1 MTESVFNTA
10 YGIWN
15 SLVSLAMTLF
25 TTSPTAANSS
35 VYSTCRLMYNA
46 ITDISLPIAI
56 VFFLIAICKD
66 VVSSPPDQQVR
77 KFFGD
82 ALKFCILIG
91 ILANLWDVMGY
102 IMQIAD
108 GVTDKLSSNGSATYL
123 MSMSGDLSSVIADVE
138 DLAPQTEIHFTS
150 FGTDLI
156 AFAKEYLEIAMSIIG
171 KVIVSFLIIAIG
183 FKLIK
188 ILIKLLKTTLEK
200 AEIDYG
206 VISFSC
212 SFIRIGLRCIVIFM
226 AVAHMGVEVSSF
238 IALLGSAGVAVG
250 LALQGTLSNVA
261 GGVLLLIL
269 KPFQVGDYIVL
280 TGTDCEG
287 EVAAMDIFYTKLKT
301 IDNRVIVIPNGT
313 LSNSNLINNTKQER
327 RLIDIEVGISYDA
340 DIKEVKRILTD
351 IAKNEKRILDQD
363 GVNIFVS
370 SLADSSV
377 MMGIRCWVPTSDY
390 VATKWALN
398 EEIKIRFDEEGIEIP
413 YQKLDVC
420 IKNEV

>member
-1 MTESVFNTA
+1 MLAQIQAMFAVVDLGKIN
-10 YGIWN
+10 WN
-15 SLVSLAMTLF
+15 Q
-25 TTSPTAANSS
+25 
-35 VYSTCRLMYNA
+35 
-46 ITDISLPIAI
+46 
-56 VFFLIAICKD
+56 FLEK
-66 VVSSPPDQQVR
+66 
-77 KFFGD
+77 
-82 ALKFCILIG
+82 
-91 ILANLWDVMGY
+91 
-102 IMQIAD
+102 
-108 GVTDKLSSNGSATYL
+108 
-123 MSMSGDLSSVIADVE
+123 
-138 DLAPQTEIHFTS
+138 
-150 FGTDLI
+150 
-156 AFAKEYLEIAMSIIG
+156 YLEIAMSIIG

-238 IALLGSAGVAVG
+238 IALL
-250 LALQGTLSNVA
+250 GTLSNVA

>member
-1 MTESVFNTA
+1 MLAQIQAMFAVVDFGKIN
-10 YGIWN
+10 WN
-15 SLVSLAMTLF
+15 Q
-25 TTSPTAANSS
+25 
-35 VYSTCRLMYNA
+35 
-46 ITDISLPIAI
+46 
-56 VFFLIAICKD
+56 FLEK
-66 VVSSPPDQQVR
+66 
-77 KFFGD
+77 
-82 ALKFCILIG
+82 
-91 ILANLWDVMGY
+91 
-102 IMQIAD
+102 
-108 GVTDKLSSNGSATYL
+108 
-123 MSMSGDLSSVIADVE
+123 
-138 DLAPQTEIHFTS
+138 
-150 FGTDLI
+150 
-156 AFAKEYLEIAMSIIG
+156 YLEIAMSIIG

-327 RLIDIEVGISYDA
+327 RLINIEVGISYDA
-340 DIKEVKRILTD
+340 DIKEVKRIL
-351 IAKNEKRILDQD
+351 DQD
-363 GVNIFVS
+363 GVKIFVS

-420 IKNEV
+420 IKNEVNN

>member
-1 MTESVFNTA
+1 MYCNL
-10 YGIWN
+10 YG
-15 SLVSLAMTLF
+15 S
-25 TTSPTAANSS
+25 
-35 VYSTCRLMYNA
+35 C
-46 ITDISLPIAI
+46 
-56 VFFLIAICKD
+56 
-66 VVSSPPDQQVR
+66 
-77 KFFGD
+77 
-82 ALKFCILIG
+82 
-91 ILANLWDVMGY
+91 
-102 IMQIAD
+102 
-108 GVTDKLSSNGSATYL
+108 TY
-123 MSMSGDLSSVIADVE
+123 
-138 DLAPQTEIHFTS
+138 
-150 FGTDLI
+150 
-156 AFAKEYLEIAMSIIG
+156 
-171 KVIVSFLIIAIG
+171 
-183 FKLIK
+183 
-188 ILIKLLKTTLEK
+188 
-200 AEIDYG
+200 
-206 VISFSC
+206 
-212 SFIRIGLRCIVIFM
+212 
-226 AVAHMGVEVSSF
+226 GVEVSSF

-351 IAKNEKRILDQD
+351 IAKMKKNFDQD

>member
-1 MTESVFNTA
+1 MLAQIQAMFAVVDLGKIN
-10 YGIWN
+10 WN
-15 SLVSLAMTLF
+15 Q
-25 TTSPTAANSS
+25 
-35 VYSTCRLMYNA
+35 
-46 ITDISLPIAI
+46 
-56 VFFLIAICKD
+56 FLEK
-66 VVSSPPDQQVR
+66 
-77 KFFGD
+77 
-82 ALKFCILIG
+82 
-91 ILANLWDVMGY
+91 
-102 IMQIAD
+102 
-108 GVTDKLSSNGSATYL
+108 
-123 MSMSGDLSSVIADVE
+123 
-138 DLAPQTEIHFTS
+138 
-150 FGTDLI
+150 
-156 AFAKEYLEIAMSIIG
+156 YLEIAMSIIG

-301 IDNRVIVIPNGT
+301 VDNRVIVIPNGT
-313 LSNSNLINNTKQER
+313 LSNSNLINNTKQDR
-327 RLIDIEVGISYDA
+327 RLIDIEVGIS
-340 DIKEVKRILTD
+340 
-351 IAKNEKRILDQD
+351 
-363 GVNIFVS
+363 
-370 SLADSSV
+370 
-377 MMGIRCWVPTSDY
+377 MMLI
-390 VATKWALN
+390 
-398 EEIKIRFDEEGIEIP
+398 
-413 YQKLDVC
+413 
-420 IKNEV
+420 

>member
-1 MTESVFNTA
+1 MLAQIQAMFAVVDLGKIN
-10 YGIWN
+10 WN
-15 SLVSLAMTLF
+15 Q
-25 TTSPTAANSS
+25 
-35 VYSTCRLMYNA
+35 
-46 ITDISLPIAI
+46 
-56 VFFLIAICKD
+56 FLEK
-66 VVSSPPDQQVR
+66 
-77 KFFGD
+77 
-82 ALKFCILIG
+82 
-91 ILANLWDVMGY
+91 
-102 IMQIAD
+102 
-108 GVTDKLSSNGSATYL
+108 
-123 MSMSGDLSSVIADVE
+123 
-138 DLAPQTEIHFTS
+138 
-150 FGTDLI
+150 
-156 AFAKEYLEIAMSIIG
+156 YLEIAMSIIG

-340 DIKEVKRILTD
+340 DIKEVKRIL
-351 IAKNEKRILDQD
+351 DQD

-420 IKNEV
+420 IKNEVNN